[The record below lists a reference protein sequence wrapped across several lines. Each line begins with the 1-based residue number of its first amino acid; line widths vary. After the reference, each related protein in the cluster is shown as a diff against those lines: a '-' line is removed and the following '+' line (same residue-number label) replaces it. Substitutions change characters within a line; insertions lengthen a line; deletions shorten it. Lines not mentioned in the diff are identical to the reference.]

1 MLEIAQH
8 VLFGLRKMGILGC
21 MNDTKSTI
29 QGTPADD
36 SGELDSIQTY
46 VSDMLALER
55 HIAAPLQRQLEID
68 ETQNYARAISLTGR
82 LKNLTD
88 AHVQA
93 LDARL
98 ESLGGHPSNPVK
110 SAWSGLLGAGAA
122 AVGSVRKT
130 KVSKNLR
137 DDYTALSLA
146 AVSYSMLNAT
156 ALGLGDSETAA
167 LAQRGLTDYA
177 GLIMEIGRSI
187 PEVVLQELAD
197 DGRQVDVSVAGK
209 AEEIVERSWR
219 SQSGNQPA
227 VN

>member
-55 HIAAPLQRQLEID
+55 HIAAPLQRQLEIA

-146 AVSYSMLNAT
+146 SAGYTMLHTT
-156 ALGLGDSETAA
+156 ALGLNDAQTADLAREHLADVGTLIMRINSVLPSFVLAELQQEGANVMPAVAETAERDA
-167 LAQRGLTDYA
+167 ESAWQEA
-177 GLIMEIGRSI
+177 GARSG
-187 PEVVLQELAD
+187 A
-197 DGRQVDVSVAGK
+197 
-209 AEEIVERSWR
+209 
-219 SQSGNQPA
+219 PA
-227 VN
+227 

>member
-1 MLEIAQH
+1 MFDVAK
-8 VLFGLRKMGILGC
+8 VGILGG
-21 MNDTKSTI
+21 MNDTKSTA
-29 QGTPADD
+29 TSKDD
-36 SGELDSIQTY
+36 FDELDSIQTY

-68 ETQNYARAISLTGR
+68 DTQNYARAISLTGR

-98 ESLGGHPSNPVK
+98 KTLGGHPSNPVK
-110 SAWSGLLGAGAA
+110 SAWTGLIGAGAA
-122 AVGSVRKT
+122 AVDSVRKT

-137 DDYTALSLA
+137 DDYTAISLA

-156 ALGLGDSETAA
+156 ALGLGDTETAA
-167 LAQRGLTDYA
+167 IAQRHLGDYA
-177 GLIMEIGRSI
+177 GLIMDIGRAI
-187 PEVVLQELAD
+187 PEVVLQELKD
-197 DGRQVDVSVAGK
+197 DGQNVDVSVAAQ
-209 AEEIVERSWR
+209 AEQTVEQSWR
-219 SQSGNQPA
+219 GQAEQHHG